1 MISLYPTTWSS
12 RKPLKSMPRGHP
24 ACGMKHGPI
33 ALIEGGSPETI
44 AAKSMPKITVIEYKD
59 NLFQRCP

>member
-1 MISLYPTTWSS
+1 
-12 RKPLKSMPRGHP
+12 MPRGHP

-33 ALIEGGSPETI
+33 AFIEGGSPETI
-44 AAKSMPKITVIEYKD
+44 AAKSMPKIIVIEYKD